1 MPRIVENSFN
11 LLGFTFLKG
20 VDSHIGLG
28 ILLQLD
34 SCCLNHVVEFV
45 VQTLRS
51 VPLERLKYVV
61 TFEFMKP
68 DHGTMWLVKRDQKFP
83 LAAWLGKSNGLQL
96 GVAEFHQFGRLNN
109 VGPIA
114 RIQHRGARI
123 RYFKRHVDWSLASL
137 YDMGRSLVLIKINLH
152 LDIVILES
160 RVESFVWAY
169 CGLVLKV
176 VF

>member
-68 DHGTMWLVKRDQKFP
+68 DHGTM
-83 LAAWLGKSNGLQL
+83 
-96 GVAEFHQFGRLNN
+96 
-109 VGPIA
+109 
-114 RIQHRGARI
+114 
-123 RYFKRHVDWSLASL
+123 
-137 YDMGRSLVLIKINLH
+137 
-152 LDIVILES
+152 
-160 RVESFVWAY
+160 
-169 CGLVLKV
+169 
-176 VF
+176 